1 MQIDG
6 YGSGHL
12 DNWASTKKDIFIHR
26 YMNDLTD
33 QELFLVRERQIDR
46 IFSDNT
52 SVNRFVISQAILSCL
67 NLIYDN
73 WTNESELY
81 SINTTTCHS

>member
-6 YGSGHL
+6 YRLGHL
-12 DNWASTKKDIFIHR
+12 DNWPSTKKDIFIDR

-33 QELFLVRERQIDR
+33 QELFLVRERKIDR

-52 SVNRFVISQAILSCL
+52 SVNRFVIYIR
-67 NLIYDN
+67 
-73 WTNESELY
+73 LY
-81 SINTTTCHS
+81 FHV

>member
-1 MQIDG
+1 
-6 YGSGHL
+6 
-12 DNWASTKKDIFIHR
+12 
-26 YMNDLTD
+26 MNDLTD
-33 QELFLVRERQIDR
+33 QELFLVRERPIDR
-46 IFSDNT
+46 IFSENT

-73 WTNESELY
+73 LTNESELY

>member
-12 DNWASTKKDIFIHR
+12 DNWPSTKKDIFIDR

-52 SVNRFVISQAILSCL
+52 SAIDLLYISG
-67 NLIYDN
+67 Y
-73 WTNESELY
+73 TFMSEFDL
-81 SINTTTCHS
+81 

>member
-12 DNWASTKKDIFIHR
+12 DNWPSTKKDIFIDR

-52 SVNRFVISQAILSCL
+52 SAIYLLYISG
-67 NLIYDN
+67 Y
-73 WTNESELY
+73 TFMSEFDL
-81 SINTTTCHS
+81 

>member
-12 DNWASTKKDIFIHR
+12 DNWPSTKKDIFIDR

-52 SVNRFVISQAILSCL
+52 SVNRFVIYIR
-67 NLIYDN
+67 
-73 WTNESELY
+73 LY
-81 SINTTTCHS
+81 FHV

>member
-6 YGSGHL
+6 YGLGHL
-12 DNWASTKKDIFIHR
+12 DNWPSTKKDIFIDR

-52 SVNRFVISQAILSCL
+52 SVNRFVIYIR
-67 NLIYDN
+67 
-73 WTNESELY
+73 LY
-81 SINTTTCHS
+81 FHV

>member
-12 DNWASTKKDIFIHR
+12 DNWPSTKKDIFIDR

-52 SVNRFVISQAILSCL
+52 SAIDLL
-67 NLIYDN
+67 
-73 WTNESELY
+73 
-81 SINTTTCHS
+81 

>member
-12 DNWASTKKDIFIHR
+12 DNWPSTKQDIFIDR

-52 SVNRFVISQAILSCL
+52 SAIDLLYISG
-67 NLIYDN
+67 Y
-73 WTNESELY
+73 TFMSEFDL
-81 SINTTTCHS
+81 

>member
-6 YGSGHL
+6 YGLGHL
-12 DNWASTKKDIFIHR
+12 DNWPSTKKDIFIDR

-33 QELFLVRERQIDR
+33 QELFLVRERKIDR

-52 SVNRFVISQAILSCL
+52 SVNRFVIYIR
-67 NLIYDN
+67 
-73 WTNESELY
+73 LY
-81 SINTTTCHS
+81 FHV

>member
-12 DNWASTKKDIFIHR
+12 DNWPSTKKDIFIDR

-33 QELFLVRERQIDR
+33 QELFLVRERQRQTIAFSQTILVSIDLLY
-46 IFSDNT
+46 
-52 SVNRFVISQAILSCL
+52 ISG
-67 NLIYDN
+67 Y
-73 WTNESELY
+73 TFMSEFDL
-81 SINTTTCHS
+81 